1 MEDFYR
7 PSLIGRGGPIAPT
20 IAPGTDFVLKNHMV
34 RLLRQNCQFHGF
46 KDEDANEHLDKY
58 LSITQ
63 FIKQKGISQDIIN
76 LNVFLFSL
84 SHEAESWFYT
94 LKTHSIHT
102 WEEMVSKF
110 LSKYFPYSRTL
121 QLRKEILNF
130 WQLPTESVFEA
141 WERFKSCL
149 RKCPDHRILLLNQI
163 LTFYNGITMI
173 DQERLMVAAGGNFM
187 RKTPQEAY
195 DLIENMT
202 QHHFQW
208 DAEVYYNTT
217 TDMSAYYSETTF
229 ASRERVEVLG
239 KQTGYTIQSVQHNP
253 GPGHPNTFYY
263 SDSDESDDDEPSEMI
278 EDQKS
283 IHHLSGSPTPSSDP
297 VVASLSPS
305 LTPTGDSDSI
315 LEETDTLLPH
325 HDSTSPEVND
335 DIFDP
340 EGDIRLLERL
350 LNLDSTKDLP
360 PPHELN
366 NEIFDPEGDI
376 LILENL
382 LKDDPS
388 EAKNSEIDSLIK
400 GPSDTFLMGDEDIKL
415 NPPMDVDNLVP
426 IPRVSEKPLDS
437 LDSILE
443 TSKMTITDP
452 LFDFDSEFTL
462 NLDNPILNIQNK
474 ESDESGTE
482 TIMDEVQINSTQ
494 STAQIPSPYEKLN
507 FDLTMPKPILT
518 FSRFRYGIFG
528 SHRVFDILGPR
539 LPFSLSYNFGLVFSK
554 EYLKFLSLNIFL
566 LGDENA
572 DFDPERD
579 ILQLEK
585 LLNDDPSSP
594 LPPKELYFEDLKV
607 IQSSIDTSLDFED
620 DYYDTEGDFIYLESL
635 LIKDTTHNLPPDV
648 FSDIDSKSLNDKH
661 DFDNLKSMVKVFDAG
676 IHEKIVSPTYVKLP
690 FEDCHYLSLTYVIRI
705 FLPYLTYSMN
715 SSLPLSS
722 GSVDI
727 FLTPESPLS
736 FFFSRTR
743 WFSSE
748 WNSPCA
754 SMFI

>member
-1 MEDFYR
+1 MFDSSPVHPHDLRTMEDFYR
-7 PSLIGRGGPIAPT
+7 PSLIGRGGPIVPT
-20 IAPGTDFVLKNHMV
+20 TVPGTDFALKNHMV
-34 RLLRQNCQFHGF
+34 QLLRQNCQFHGF
-46 KDEDANEHLDKY
+46 EGEDANDHLNKY

-63 FIKQKGISQDIIN
+63 FIKQNGVSQDIIN
-76 LNVFLFSL
+76 LNLFPFSL
-84 SHEAESWFYT
+84 THEAESWFYT

-130 WQLPTESVFEA
+130 RQLPTESVFEA

-217 TDMSAYYSETTF
+217 TDMSAHYSETTF

-325 HDSTSPEVND
+325 HDSTLPEVDD

-340 EGDIRLLERL
+340 EGDIYLLERL

-360 PPHELN
+360 PHHEL
-366 NEIFDPEGDI
+366 IWKSLFFIPEGDYPYF
-376 LILENL
+376 
-382 LKDDPS
+382 LK
-388 EAKNSEIDSLIK
+388 
-400 GPSDTFLMGDEDIKL
+400 
-415 NPPMDVDNLVP
+415 
-426 IPRVSEKPLDS
+426 
-437 LDSILE
+437 
-443 TSKMTITDP
+443 
-452 LFDFDSEFTL
+452 
-462 NLDNPILNIQNK
+462 
-474 ESDESGTE
+474 
-482 TIMDEVQINSTQ
+482 
-494 STAQIPSPYEKLN
+494 
-507 FDLTMPKPILT
+507 
-518 FSRFRYGIFG
+518 
-528 SHRVFDILGPR
+528 
-539 LPFSLSYNFGLVFSK
+539 
-554 EYLKFLSLNIFL
+554 
-566 LGDENA
+566 
-572 DFDPERD
+572 
-579 ILQLEK
+579 
-585 LLNDDPSSP
+585 
-594 LPPKELYFEDLKV
+594 
-607 IQSSIDTSLDFED
+607 
-620 DYYDTEGDFIYLESL
+620 
-635 LIKDTTHNLPPDV
+635 
-648 FSDIDSKSLNDKH
+648 
-661 DFDNLKSMVKVFDAG
+661 
-676 IHEKIVSPTYVKLP
+676 TY
-690 FEDCHYLSLTYVIRI
+690 
-705 FLPYLTYSMN
+705 
-715 SSLPLSS
+715 
-722 GSVDI
+722 
-727 FLTPESPLS
+727 
-736 FFFSRTR
+736 
-743 WFSSE
+743 
-748 WNSPCA
+748 
-754 SMFI
+754 